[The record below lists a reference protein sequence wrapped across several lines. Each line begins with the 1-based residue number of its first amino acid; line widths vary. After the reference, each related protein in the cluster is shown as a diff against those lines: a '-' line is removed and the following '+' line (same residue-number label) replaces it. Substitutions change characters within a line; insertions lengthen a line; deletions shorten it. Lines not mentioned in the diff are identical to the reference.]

1 MSLNF
6 VPFGVGDAFSR
17 KYYSTCLGVTAE
29 GRSILVDCPHPIRK
43 MISESV
49 KPSAISD
56 LGDIDAVVL
65 THLHADHASGLEGY
79 LFFSRFHLN
88 RKGTIAAHAD
98 VLKQLWDG
106 HLAAGMDQIKVDGE
120 FRKMSL
126 ADYADTIPLDE
137 TSPTQIGPFR
147 IECRRTKHHIPTFAL
162 KIHAGGASLGYSADT
177 KFDPALIEWL
187 SGADLVIHE
196 TNEGIHTPYEKLAT
210 LPEALRQK
218 MRLVH
223 YPDDF
228 DAGASVI
235 ELMEQG
241 RVYRIG

>member
-1 MSLNF
+1 MSLEF
-6 VPFGVGDAFSR
+6 VAFGVGDAFSKR
-17 KYYSTCLGVTAE
+17 YYSTCLGVTAE

-43 MISESV
+43 MISEAAE
-49 KPSAISD
+49 PSAISD

-88 RKGTIAAHAD
+88 RKGTIAAHED
-98 VLKQLWDG
+98 VLKRLWDG
-106 HLAAGMDQIKVDGE
+106 HLAAGMDQINVDGKLL
-120 FRKMSL
+120 KMSL
-126 ADYADTIPLDE
+126 ADFADTIRLDE
-137 TSPTQIGPFR
+137 TSPVRIGPFR
-147 IECRRTKHHIPTFAL
+147 VECRRTKHHIPTFAL
-162 KIHAGGASLGYSADT
+162 RISAGGACLAYSADT
-177 KFDPALIEWL
+177 EFDIALIEWL
-187 SGADLVIHE
+187 AGADLVIHE

-228 DAGASVI
+228 DAEVSVI
-235 ELMEQG
+235 EVIEQG
-241 RVYRIG
+241 RVYHVG